1 MAPEPCWYSVL
12 EYVRLAGQCSLLSA
26 TLHFQSHVG
35 PLKLPRM
42 VDNEIEGVKDLGR
55 SFMPETRRVYTAE
68 FEVAAVKLG
77 IAQSRSAAEAELGR
91 LQEENKRVRMESGDG
106 PAQRPKSWRMTRNV
120 QKGEKSAR
128 VDVENTRDRAKE
140 KKR

>member
-1 MAPEPCWYSVL
+1 
-12 EYVRLAGQCSLLSA
+12 LLSA

-42 VDNEIEGVKDLGR
+42 VDNEIEGVNDLGR

-77 IAQSRSAAEAELGR
+77 IAQSRSAAEAELAASRRRTNACGWR
-91 LQEENKRVRMESGDG
+91 AETAPPNG
-106 PAQRPKSWRMTRNV
+106 PSR
-120 QKGEKSAR
+120 GE
-128 VDVENTRDRAKE
+128 
-140 KKR
+140 